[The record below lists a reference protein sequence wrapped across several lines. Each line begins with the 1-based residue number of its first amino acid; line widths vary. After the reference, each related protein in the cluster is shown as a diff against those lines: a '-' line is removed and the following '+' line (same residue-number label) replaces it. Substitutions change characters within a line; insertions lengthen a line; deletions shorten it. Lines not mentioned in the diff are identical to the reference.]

1 MDRRNLKAYAKYDG
15 SGRLIPS
22 SLIWRKKKPAASGG
36 NWVELTG
43 YECCNPTTSS
53 TTTT

>member
-1 MDRRNLKAYAKYDG
+1 MASNKRILKAYARFDG

-22 SLIWRKKKPAASGG
+22 SIIWRQKNPG
-36 NWVELTG
+36 NGKWIELTG

-53 TTTT
+53 TTSV